1 MKKLLFPLVLA
12 LATVTN
18 SLSADTIPPV
28 NLQIKRAHI
37 MSIGEKV
44 DLYPNYAS
52 TEAIGAIVFDGE
64 YITIGW
70 SEKDRPVP
78 TEDLIIGERP
88 VKDFKTTRRED
99 GSVWMYEILTEGE
112 DGWLDGLVT
121 IRFTE
126 ENGVVVMDPYYDPDG
141 GPNLG
146 CLMYEC
152 EVIP

>member
-1 MKKLLFPLVLA
+1 MKKLLFLLALA

-18 SLSADTIPPV
+18 PLSADTIPPV
-28 NLQIKRAHI
+28 NLQIIRVHL

-44 DLYPNYAS
+44 DLIPPHIY
-52 TEAIGAIVFDGE
+52 TDAIGAIVFDGE

-70 SEKDRPVP
+70 SEKNRPVP

-88 VKDFKTTRRED
+88 VKDFKTIRRED
-99 GSVWMYEILTEGE
+99 GSVWMYEILTEDE
-112 DGWLDGLVT
+112 DGWPDSVIK

-126 ENGVVVMDPYYDPDG
+126 ENGVVVMDPYYAPDG